1 MIGWRKFKE
10 ISMVGIEWVRG
21 RVVRNEVG
29 DRGSYITYVL
39 KVMVRIWILFWGR
52 LEFFLGLEYWNDKN

>member
-1 MIGWRKFKE
+1 
-10 ISMVGIEWVRG
+10 MVGIEWVRG